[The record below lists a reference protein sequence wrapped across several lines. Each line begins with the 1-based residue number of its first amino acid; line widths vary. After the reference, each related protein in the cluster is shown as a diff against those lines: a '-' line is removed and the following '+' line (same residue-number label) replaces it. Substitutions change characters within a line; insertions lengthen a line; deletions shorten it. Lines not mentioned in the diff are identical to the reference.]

1 MPISNVKWCTTTKK
15 TLKPDTIR
23 NFMIYLFDTF
33 PEAQAKLLANSNIGE
48 LGRKCIWTDY
58 GFNCRDMD
66 SAQCIWTSAL
76 AASRDIFI
84 DSYTNPITK
93 QDLFLVRERPIERIF
108 TDNTSINR
116 FVISQPIL
124 NCLNMIYDNWT
135 NDSELYSVN
144 TDGIYMLYHKHQYPN
159 KNEVEFETKNIGNI
173 YTTNSEP
180 VYFENHYRENF
191 DSRNYSD
198 CVGDGCSYYGQAGCG
213 KTTKLV

>member
-1 MPISNVKWCTTTKK
+1 
-15 TLKPDTIR
+15 
-23 NFMIYLFDTF
+23 
-33 PEAQAKLLANSNIGE
+33 
-48 LGRKCIWTDY
+48 
-58 GFNCRDMD
+58 
-66 SAQCIWTSAL
+66 
-76 AASRDIFI
+76 
-84 DSYTNPITK
+84 
-93 QDLFLVRERPIERIF
+93 
-108 TDNTSINR
+108 
-116 FVISQPIL
+116 
-124 NCLNMIYDNWT
+124 MIYDNWT